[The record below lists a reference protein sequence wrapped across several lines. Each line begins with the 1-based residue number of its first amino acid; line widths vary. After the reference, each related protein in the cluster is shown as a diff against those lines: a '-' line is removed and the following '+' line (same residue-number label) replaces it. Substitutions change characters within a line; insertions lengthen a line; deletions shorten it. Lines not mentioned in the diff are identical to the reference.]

1 MTRWR
6 PWILALTYLAWGVQL
21 GLTKW
26 VGPDAGTFIAAALLA
41 AAGFLELSPD
51 RPPRIVL
58 ILGGFFA
65 LTVGSVALRGLTTLD
80 GGHSIQ
86 GFSDLRDAI
95 TQTAAITLGLIVG
108 AVPVQA
114 AAVRRR
120 RTAAG

>member
-1 MTRWR
+1 M
-6 PWILALTYLAWGVQL
+6 
-21 GLTKW
+21 
-26 VGPDAGTFIAAALLA
+26 
-41 AAGFLELSPD
+41 
-51 RPPRIVL
+51 L

-86 GFSDLRDAI
+86 GFGDLRDAI

-120 RTAAG
+120 LAAGRRVSPCAGRQGADYVSFSGR

>member
-1 MTRWR
+1 M
-6 PWILALTYLAWGVQL
+6 
-21 GLTKW
+21 
-26 VGPDAGTFIAAALLA
+26 
-41 AAGFLELSPD
+41 
-51 RPPRIVL
+51 L

-80 GGHSIQ
+80 GGHAIQ
-86 GFSDLRDAI
+86 GFGDIRDAI

-120 RTAAG
+120 RAATAGSRG